1 MGDGYLGSYPLLPID
16 WSSLVFCLRDNRHLD
31 NIYMSAAADFL
42 AVMEKNLWQRVF
54 PLSYISSKNLENF
67 SEFFKFS
74 ENSAD
79 NAPAYALKGG

>member
-1 MGDGYLGSYPLLPID
+1 
-16 WSSLVFCLRDNRHLD
+16 
-31 NIYMSAAADFL
+31 MSAAADFL